1 MSEESK
7 ALNEFARHKMYVKI
21 LQDIKFDI
29 TVCKLE
35 NWDYKQYLYQ
45 LRDLID
51 SIINTDLI
59 TAEMCLQNDRT

>member
-1 MSEESK
+1 
-7 ALNEFARHKMYVKI
+7 MYVKI

>member
-7 ALNEFARHKMYVKI
+7 ALNEFARHEMYVKI